1 MVKKT
6 IFNKEYLIELLKLNF
21 QYREIKDEVFGTVL
35 ELDARTAY
43 RFCLTTNSYYLID
56 NYGLRLFG
64 RFRTFNHRNYSL
76 NQGLFLIET
85 NNGEITNNNL
95 PAQLYSNY
103 PFIYDGKKKI
113 IFIDGND
120 TPNIIADTFKKIMS
134 NNKNPQEY
142 ILNMVHKDG
151 SQWEHYFE
159 FMASEIF
166 IKKGYFTDIQ
176 LPWSYHGRPDF
187 GVYNHQLIEILK
199 SVNLIENGA
208 LILELSALRLFNKT
222 KNIKKIKFSNSKLNY
237 EFIIGEVKTT
247 QKKSQIIEYLKTGLC
262 FKAYEFMPNK
272 EEKEDHCGLI
282 KINSENKIVIDES
295 PQNPYFDKDKSNK
308 DLEWFENYIKIHLLG
323 NLSLEEL
330 TKLMKKSLNQS
341 KLTFQNIIKLVQIL
355 EFNEIIEVIE
365 NGI

>member
-1 MVKKT
+1 MAKQS

-21 QYREIKDEVFGTVL
+21 QYKEIKDELFGNVL
-35 ELDARTAY
+35 EIDARTAY
-43 RFCLTTNSYYLID
+43 RFCLTTNSYYLVD
-56 NYGLRLFG
+56 KYGLRLFG

-95 PAQLYSNY
+95 PAQLCLNY
-103 PFIYDGKKKI
+103 PYIYTGNKKI

-120 TPNIIADTFKKIMS
+120 TPNIIETIFKKIQS
-134 NNKNPQEY
+134 NKKNPEEY

-159 FMASEIF
+159 FMASELF
-166 IKKGYFTDIQ
+166 ILKGYFTDIQ

-187 GVYNHQLIEILK
+187 GIYKHQLIEILK

-222 KNIKKIKFSNSKLNY
+222 KGMKNIKIRNFKLDY
-237 EFIIGEVKTT
+237 EFSLGEVKTT
-247 QKKSQIIEYLKTGLC
+247 QKKSQILEYLKTGLC

-272 EEKEDHCGLI
+272 KEKENHCGLI
-282 KINSENKIVIDES
+282 KINSENKIVIDDS
-295 PQNPYFDKDKSNK
+295 PQNPYFDKEKSDK
-308 DLEWFENYIKIHLLG
+308 DLEWFEDYIKIHLLG
-323 NLSLEEL
+323 NLTLEEI
-330 TKLMKKSLNQS
+330 KELMNKIINKQ
-341 KLTFQNIIKLVQIL
+341 KLTFQNIITLVQKI
-355 EFNEIIEVIE
+355 EFKEIIEVIN